1 MIPRTPFIQTFA
13 QLPEQ
18 LPIYTLGNAL
28 LAGGELPLELSS
40 AVDIALFFDA
50 IRSDQLI
57 GLRQPKPHEH
67 HSHKTGH
74 ELGYKIGCAG
84 RIRQYRERS
93 DGRLNV
99 MLTGVCRFKII
110 EEMKQAAGF
119 YKVKVSWQGYENDY
133 ENELVEESIIHN
145 FKNELRSYFNRNR
158 MQADWKLLDK
168 QPIEKLINNL
178 VLVIDLS
185 IEEKQSLLE
194 SATVKSRTKLFADI
208 LSNKMSPINTT
219 VIN

>member
-1 MIPRTPFIQTFA
+1 MEIINMKPGTPFIQTFE
-13 QLPEQ
+13 QLPDE

-40 AVDIALFFDA
+40 QTDLALFFDA
-50 IRSDQLI
+50 IRSNQLI
-57 GLRQPKPHEH
+57 GLRQPKK
-67 HSHKTGH
+67 KTHDGF
-74 ELGYKIGCAG
+74 GYNIGCAG

-110 EEMKQAAGF
+110 SEQVQKDGYIKATVDWSA
-119 YKVKVSWQGYENDY
+119 YKNDY
-133 ENELVEESIIHN
+133 ENETVEQSFIDN
-145 FKNELRSYFNRNR
+145 FIKELKSYFDRNR
-158 MQADWKLLDK
+158 MQVDWAVLDK

-178 VLVIDLS
+178 VLVVDFS
-185 IEEKQSLLE
+185 IEDKQSLLE
-194 SATVKSRTKLFADI
+194 AKTLTDRTLLFTDI
-208 LSNKMSPINTT
+208 LLNNVAPLNTQ